1 LDQEATSWTTSD
13 LKFKYFTLVG
23 GRPDGRWAVPNAR
36 MKNFKFYNH
45 TTLYN
50 KTNPSLTFDGNNKL
64 SVTNFTTTDKLWPP
78 SDGTWSISTDTS
90 TLSEWTISGASYG
103 NGSYKAT
110 SSVATNGIFRAYQA
124 FEGTEPGNTST
135 WQIMATAGILSIE
148 LPESVL
154 IHKYAL
160 LNRNYN
166 LSEDQDASPKDFT
179 FEGSSDGSTWVV
191 LDTVTG
197 NGNYTAEGTASQ
209 QTFTTSNTTAYKH
222 YRLNVTANN
231 GSSDSGTVVGEFKL
245 LVNNPRTA
253 KLTDPSGGVHTLGQ
267 TQDTFYIHQT
277 GDYTLDVKNN
287 DQKAIVTKTVT
298 GTLSASPGT
307 PLMTSFFLIREN
319 GTDYTESS
327 PATSANS
334 AWKNIFV
341 DGNTAT
347 KYMDGHSGSGVGFAM
362 DIHFNQTFTV
372 NTAVF
377 KITSNYQTYK
387 DISFRCGV
395 SDSDYI
401 TVDPGYLQYSNK
413 QTITFTFSSPITV
426 NKLYFAVVQD
436 LGSDLYSLLMTN
448 GDIIINGLAY
458 PLADSDKVLPS
469 PVLNFD
475 NFNKLSLA
483 NTDSDATSNI
493 DFFSNTYEMGSR
505 KELIIND

>member
-1 LDQEATSWTTSD
+1 MYVKDTGEYVCKISGTDKYADSNAYVSSVDLAGATTKPISFDGYNKLTLISPGENAVSNVTYFSNTYDMGSTSTFYIKDHGTYALEMSGSNVFALSSNVVGAVSETDATSNIFGFPLTSSIPSASNYSDVSTIVQGAHCEINSGSLKATNSSSSADDRTLYFYTAADYEEFTVTFDFNLSETGSDTGVFFSAEDTASNMRVEVQKSASNTIRAEIQSSLQPDFTQTSGFSDWAKLTLECFNKTSSRSGRVKIYIDDVLKLDQEATSWTTSD

-124 FEGTEPGNTST
+124 FEGTESGNTST

-154 IHKYAL
+154 INKYAL

-197 NGNYTAEGTASQ
+197 NG
-209 QTFTTSNTTAYKH
+209 
-222 YRLNVTANN
+222 
-231 GSSDSGTVVGEFKL
+231 
-245 LVNNPRTA
+245 
-253 KLTDPSGGVHTLGQ
+253 
-267 TQDTFYIHQT
+267 
-277 GDYTLDVKNN
+277 
-287 DQKAIVTKTVT
+287 
-298 GTLSASPGT
+298 
-307 PLMTSFFLIREN
+307 
-319 GTDYTESS
+319 
-327 PATSANS
+327 
-334 AWKNIFV
+334 
-341 DGNTAT
+341 
-347 KYMDGHSGSGVGFAM
+347 
-362 DIHFNQTFTV
+362 
-372 NTAVF
+372 
-377 KITSNYQTYK
+377 
-387 DISFRCGV
+387 
-395 SDSDYI
+395 
-401 TVDPGYLQYSNK
+401 
-413 QTITFTFSSPITV
+413 
-426 NKLYFAVVQD
+426 
-436 LGSDLYSLLMTN
+436 
-448 GDIIINGLAY
+448 
-458 PLADSDKVLPS
+458 
-469 PVLNFD
+469 
-475 NFNKLSLA
+475 
-483 NTDSDATSNI
+483 
-493 DFFSNTYEMGSR
+493 
-505 KELIIND
+505 